1 MIFKCGKEN
10 LLFFFEWELAHVC
23 VKYKFFV
30 CLFCFFNPSNVLQ
43 GFPGGTNGKGPD
55 CYCRRCKRLGLG
67 PWVREDPLEEGMAIY
82 PSILAWRI
90 PWAEA
95 PDRLQ
100 SIGSQKSQARRHT
113 HTHSEYLWIELQER
127 NHKVLGVIKEWCIWL
142 EYNGFIVVVR
152 KKALIQQALEI
163 PEEVWV

>member
-100 SIGSQKSQARRHT
+100 SIGSHRVRHDWRDDLT
-113 HTHSEYLWIELQER
+113 CMHIMYFTVNEYMHQTMYIGWLLGR
-127 NHKVLGVIKEWCIWL
+127 VLMACGHMREPHC
-142 EYNGFIVVVR
+142 Y
-152 KKALIQQALEI
+152 QQFNYF
-163 PEEVWV
+163 